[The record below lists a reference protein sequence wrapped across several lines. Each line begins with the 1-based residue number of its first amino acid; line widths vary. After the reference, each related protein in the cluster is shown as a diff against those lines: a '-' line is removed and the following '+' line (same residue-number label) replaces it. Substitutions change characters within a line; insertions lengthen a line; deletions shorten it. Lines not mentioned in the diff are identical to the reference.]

1 MKDNPKN
8 NRKSKSSG
16 DGPYW
21 VYALYRDGVAIA
33 QIGCGPCTRREA
45 EKHVPGIL
53 QEAEFEFDPS
63 NGSSRNGAAMQG
75 LTSVLRKHGQ

>member
-8 NRKSKSSG
+8 NRKPKSSG

-45 EKHVPGIL
+45 EKHVPGVV
-53 QEAEFEFDPS
+53 QETEFEFDPS
-63 NGSSRNGAAMQG
+63 TDRLEMVRRCMDVRAF
-75 LTSVLRKHGQ
+75 LDELK